1 MNKRFR
7 YGLIV
12 AGLAAVATITS
23 VFAFSSKAP
32 SEDKWSQVD
41 TFKAGLNT
49 AFKASGG
56 AAPGFDVVRMGRE
69 LSAFRVDGMPVCAQ
83 EEITADQYIE
93 LSDLATRL
101 AGYPGFTPQLNSVL
115 DTPNGL
121 TDCQF
126 RVIQSAA
133 R

>member
-1 MNKRFR
+1 MKRRFR
-7 YGLIV
+7 LGLITV
-12 AGLAAVATITS
+12 GIAAIATFS
-23 VFAFSSKAP
+23 GVFAFSSKSP
-32 SEDKWSQVD
+32 LEDKWSQVD
-41 TFKAGLNT
+41 DFKTALST

-56 AAPGFDVVRMGRE
+56 SAPGFDVIRMGKE
-69 LSAFRVDGMPVCAQ
+69 LSAFRVDGMPVCAN

-93 LSDLATRL
+93 LSELASKL
-101 AGYPGFTPQLNSVL
+101 AKYPGFTPQLNAIL
-115 DTPNGL
+115 DSPTGL